1 MSGKNKTIGNI
12 SVIYPGGRLNVNLTT
27 DIEEEINLIF
37 EEMPL
42 NHLIVNLRDV
52 EYLSSDCIR
61 LFVSQM
67 RDLNLAKREFIL
79 CNLSKTV
86 KKILQIVELQ
96 DRFNLFDNEEDA
108 VKYLKE
114 KQPFA

>member
-1 MSGKNKTIGNI
+1 MSRNNKTIGNI
-12 SVIYPGGRLNVNLTT
+12 SILYPSGRLNVNLTT
-27 DIEEEINLIF
+27 DIEEDINSIF

-42 NHLIVNLRDV
+42 NHLIVNLKDV
-52 EYLSSDCIR
+52 EYLSSDSIR

-67 RDLNLAKREFIL
+67 RDLNLDKREFIL

-86 KKILQIVELQ
+86 KKVLKIVELY

-114 KQPFA
+114 K